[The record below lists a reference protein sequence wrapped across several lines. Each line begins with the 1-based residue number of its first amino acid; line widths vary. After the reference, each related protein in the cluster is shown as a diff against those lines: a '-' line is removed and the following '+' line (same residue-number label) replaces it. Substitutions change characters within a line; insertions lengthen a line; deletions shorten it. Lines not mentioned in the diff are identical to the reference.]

1 MRFMEDTVPA
11 ISFAE
16 RASVRMRL
24 ERFTA
29 PFAVALLVLVP
40 QLFSATQ
47 LPAASLVPTIQV
59 TPQEKPDSARAD
71 TIPLKPILLDPIN
84 VTATRNPQGTFETA
98 APVSV
103 VDTLA
108 VREQRPN
115 NTADIIR
122 DLPGIDINGVGAN
135 QQRPTIRGL
144 RGQRILLLE
153 DGLRLNNARRSNDF
167 GEIPAI
173 VDVSKVERVEV
184 VRGPASVLYG
194 SDALGGVVNMFANE
208 APPYVAGDVYRGSLN
223 LSWRDQGE
231 QIWPSGE
238 IFGRS
243 GHFGYGLSASYR
255 NTKNYQAP
263 SGSFGDVTFDNDVDV
278 LDSGVED
285 QSYGVYLDY
294 AFDDRQK
301 IMVKGDFYR
310 ADNAGF
316 GYVSHSDL
324 GTMTDPPT
332 ATSIQLRY
340 PDQKVDRFSLAY
352 RGVDL
357 GTPIL
362 DRLQVS
368 ASYMD
373 NERTFEQ
380 NIGIPIW
387 FSDNPGTPEPGD
399 SLFVGTVGIANEN
412 YTDLEGFGVRG
423 EASKLL
429 FDKHLLTYGADY
441 YRDESFN
448 EDLEVQTFTPAGAPF
463 TPPPSVSDSTKVPNA
478 VYERGGV
485 FAQVDL
491 KLGSRVGLIVG
502 GRYQKDK
509 GTPKPTERLAG
520 TRPGSSENDQFV
532 GAANLLVE
540 VLPSLHAVGNVG
552 TGFRSPNII
561 ELFFNG
567 TTPEGGAYQIANP
580 DLVPETSLNFDL
592 GFKYRRSNVAFEGF
606 YFQSEIEDW
615 IGRTLVGDTIIN
627 GRPMDVY
634 QQVNVAKTR
643 VKGVELL
650 AQWQPVAGFT
660 IGATYTWI
668 DGDNLTVTED
678 GEDSDGPNAFG
689 ETYSNR
695 FTAELAYRQPKG
707 RFWGAFQFRH
717 NGEQENG
724 EFVAGG
730 TPVDAD
736 CGTAAV
742 PNCTIPSFTVMH
754 LRGGVRLF
762 SYGMTSNN
770 LMIGVE
776 NLGNVLYAE
785 FSNASFFRPNA
796 GRTFVI
802 SWVTSF

>member
-1 MRFMEDTVPA
+1 MEDTVLA
-11 ISFAE
+11 TSFAE
-16 RASVRMRL
+16 SAPVRMRL
-24 ERFTA
+24 ERLTA
-29 PFAVALLVLVP
+29 PFTVALFVIVP
-40 QLFSATQ
+40 QLFFAAP
-47 LPAASLVPTIQV
+47 LPAASPAPTIQV
-59 TPQEKPDSARAD
+59 SPQEKPDSARAD

-103 VDTLA
+103 VDTMA
-108 VREQRPN
+108 IKEQRPN
-115 NTADIIR
+115 NAADIIR
-122 DLPGIDINGVGAN
+122 DLPGVDINGIGAN

-194 SDALGGVVNMFANE
+194 SDALGGVVNMMANE

-255 NTKNYQAP
+255 NTKDYRAP
-263 SGSFGDVTFDNDVDV
+263 SGSFGDVSFDDDVNV
-278 LDSGVED
+278 NNSGVED

-294 AFDDRQK
+294 AFDERQK

-310 ADNAGF
+310 ANDAGF
-316 GYVSHSDL
+316 GYLSLTDL
-324 GTMTDPPT
+324 PPLEGET
-332 ATSIQLRY
+332 PSNIILQY

-352 RGVDL
+352 RGTDL
-357 GTPIL
+357 NTPIF
-362 DRLQVS
+362 DRVQVS

-373 NERTFEQ
+373 NERTFTQ
-380 NIGIPIW
+380 DIQVINPFGPSTGIRI
-387 FSDNPGTPEPGD
+387 E
-399 SLFVGTVGIANEN
+399 NEN

-429 FDKHLLTYGADY
+429 FDRHLLTYGADY
-441 YRDESFN
+441 YHDDSFN
-448 EDLEVQTFTPAGAPF
+448 QDFSRSTFAFGPPEVM
-463 TPPPSVSDSTKVPNA
+463 PPMVSEDSTNNVPNS

-491 KLGSRVGLIVG
+491 QLGSRVGLIVG
-502 GRYQKDK
+502 GRYQTDK
-509 GTPKPTERLAG
+509 ATPKPTQNYD
-520 TRPGSSENDQFV
+520 RPLPASSTNDQFV

-540 VLPSLHAVGNVG
+540 VLPSLHAVGNIG
-552 TGFRSPNII
+552 TGFRSPNIV

-567 TTPEGGAYQIANP
+567 ETPEGGGFQIANP
-580 DLVPETSLNFDL
+580 GLVPETSVNFDL
-592 GFKYRRSNVAFEGF
+592 GFKYRRSNIAFEGF
-606 YFQSEIEDW
+606 YFQSDIEDW
-615 IGRTLVGDTIIN
+615 IGRSLVGDTIVN
-627 GRPMDVY
+627 GRPVSVY

-643 VKGVELL
+643 VKGVELA

-668 DGDNLTVTED
+668 DGDDLTLTGGEED
-678 GEDSDGPNAFG
+678 ADGPNPFADS
-689 ETYSNR
+689 YSNR

-717 NGEQENG
+717 NGEQKNG
-724 EFVAGG
+724 EVVPGG
-730 TPVDAD
+730 TQVDNG
-736 CGTAAV
+736 CGTEEI
-742 PNCTIPSFTVMH
+742 PNCTVPAFTVMH
-754 LRGGVRLF
+754 LRAGVRLF
-762 SYGMTSNN
+762 DYGMTSNN

-776 NLGNVLYAE
+776 NLTNELYAE
-785 FSNASFFRPNA
+785 FSNAGFFRPNPR
-796 GRTFVI
+796 RTFVI

>member
-1 MRFMEDTVPA
+1 LEDTVLA

-16 RASVRMRL
+16 RAAVRMRL
-24 ERFTA
+24 QRSTA
-29 PFAVALLVLVP
+29 PFAVALFVLVP
-40 QLFSATQ
+40 QLISTTPLSAAA
-47 LPAASLVPTIQV
+47 PALAIQE

-71 TIPLKPILLDPIN
+71 TIPLQPILLDPIN
-84 VTATRNPQGTFETA
+84 VTATREEKGIFEVA

-103 VDTLA
+103 VDTVA
-108 VREQRPN
+108 IKEQRPN

-122 DLPGIDINGVGAN
+122 DLPGIDINGIGAN
-135 QQRPTIRGL
+135 QQRPTIRGQ

-153 DGLRLNNARRSNDF
+153 DGLRLNNARRSADF

-194 SDALGGVVNMFANE
+194 SDALGGVVNMLANE
-208 APPYVAGDVYRGSLN
+208 APPYVGGDVYRGNLN

-255 NTKNYQAP
+255 NTTDYRAP
-263 SGSFGDVTFDNDVDV
+263 SGTFGDVSFDDDVDV
-278 LDSGVED
+278 LNSGVED
-285 QSYGVYLDY
+285 QSYGLYLDY
-294 AFDDRQK
+294 AFDEKQK

-310 ADNAGF
+310 AKDAGF
-316 GYVSHSDL
+316 GYLSLQDL
-324 GTMTDPPT
+324 PPLEGDT
-332 ATSIQLRY
+332 PSNIILQY
-340 PDQKVDRFSLAY
+340 PDQKVDRYSLAY
-352 RGVDL
+352 RGVEL
-357 GTPIL
+357 NTPIF
-362 DRLQVS
+362 DQVNIS

-373 NERTFEQ
+373 NERTFSQ
-380 NIGIPIW
+380 DIQVLNPFGPSTGIRIE
-387 FSDNPGTPEPGD
+387 NQ
-399 SLFVGTVGIANEN
+399 N
-412 YTDLEGFGVRG
+412 YTDLEGFGIRG

-429 FDKHLLTYGADY
+429 FDRHLLTYGADY
-441 YRDESFN
+441 YHDDSFN
-448 EDLEVQTFTPAGAPF
+448 QDFSRSTFAFGPPEVV
-463 TPPPSVSDSTKVPNA
+463 PPMVSEDSTNNVPNS

-491 KLGSRVGLIVG
+491 QLGDRVGLIVG
-502 GRYQKDK
+502 GRYQTDK
-509 GTPKPTERLAG
+509 ATPKLTQNYEYPLPA
-520 TRPGSSENDQFV
+520 SSKNDQFV

-567 TTPEGGAYQIANP
+567 ETPEGGGFQIANP
-580 DLVPETSLNFDL
+580 DLVPETSVNFDL
-592 GFKYRRSNVAFEGF
+592 GLKYRRSNVAFEGF
-606 YFQSEIEDW
+606 YFQSDIDEW
-615 IGRTLVGDTIIN
+615 IGRAFVGDTLIN
-627 GRPMDVY
+627 GRPVPVY

-650 AQWQPVAGFT
+650 ASWQPVAGFT

-668 DGDNLTVTED
+668 DGDDLTPTE
-678 GEDSDGPNAFG
+678 GNEDIDGPNPFAQS
-689 ETYSNR
+689 YSNR
-695 FTAELAYRQPKG
+695 VTAELGYRRPDG
-707 RFWGAFQFRH
+707 SFWGTFQVRH
-717 NGEQENG
+717 NGEQRNG
-724 EFVAGG
+724 EVVPLG
-730 TPVDAD
+730 TQIDND
-736 CGTAAV
+736 CGTEAN

-762 SYGMTSNN
+762 NYGMTSHN

-776 NLGNVLYAE
+776 NLTNELYAE
-785 FSNASFFRPNA
+785 FSNATFFRPNPK
-796 GRTFVI
+796 RTFVI